1 MLLVFSFFKIEEDC
15 AAITDGIVIV
25 NGCAAVVK
33 ISDQPAK
40 VKSTCVKH

>member
-15 AAITDGIVIV
+15 AAITDVIV
-25 NGCAAVVK
+25 NGCAVVK